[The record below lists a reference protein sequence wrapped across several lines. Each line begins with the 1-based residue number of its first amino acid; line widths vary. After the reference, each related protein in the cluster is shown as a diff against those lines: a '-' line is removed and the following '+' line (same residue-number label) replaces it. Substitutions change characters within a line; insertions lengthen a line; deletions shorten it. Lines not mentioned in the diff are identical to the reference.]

1 MDEFE
6 EPNILLQTKDLIFKD
21 EVYEIVGICMEIHRI
36 LGRGFKEVVYKDA
49 LEYEFEARHL
59 PYSREKEFK
68 IEYQTAILKHSY
80 NADFIY
86 DDKIA
91 LEIKAQRGI
100 IEDHLKQTINYLA
113 ASKLKLA
120 LIINFG
126 EESLKFKRV
135 LL

>member
-6 EPNILLQTKDLIFKD
+6 EPNVLFQIKDLLYKD

-36 LGRGFKEVVYKDA
+36 LGTGFKEVVYKDA
-49 LEYEFEARHL
+49 LEYEFETRDL

-68 IEYQTAILKHSY
+68 IEYKTTILKHSY

-100 IEDHLKQTINYLA
+100 IEDHVKQTINYLA
-113 ASKLKLA
+113 ASKL
-120 LIINFG
+120 N
-126 EESLKFKRV
+126 
-135 LL
+135 

>member
-1 MDEFE
+1 MRK
-6 EPNILLQTKDLIFKD
+6 NLKLNTK
-21 EVYEIVGICMEIHRI
+21 
-36 LGRGFKEVVYKDA
+36 
-49 LEYEFEARHL
+49 
-59 PYSREKEFK
+59 
-68 IEYQTAILKHSY
+68 TTILKHSY

-100 IEDHLKQTINYLA
+100 IEDHVKQTINYLA

-126 EESLKFKRV
+126 EDSLKFKRV